1 MATPRV
7 DNGANTDQQVAP
19 SPQPSKKPTYKVIKP
34 RPYVST
40 TEDPAQVWAYFLF
53 IYFYIHFF
61 WCSEE
66 HFIFS
71 FVRYLGVTAG
81 IKPATC

>member
-7 DNGANTDQQVAP
+7 DNGANTADQHVAP

-61 WCSEE
+61 GALKS
-66 HFIFS
+66 IFY
-71 FVRYLGVTAG
+71 FLLYG
-81 IKPATC
+81 IWV